1 MIAAVLFV
9 LGLVLLLGG
18 GEILVRGA
26 ARLAVAMGIAPVVVG
41 LTVVAFATSA
51 PELAIGIQGV
61 RAGQA
66 DLVVGNVVGSNIAN
80 LMLILG
86 LSAAISV
93 LVVDQKLIRVD
104 VPLMVAVSA
113 GVWVLAVDGRVG
125 RGEGGLLC
133 AGIVAYVVAAV
144 RASRRAHPRVAD
156 ADADAYG
163 EPLAAGPGAWRGS
176 LARVAAG
183 VAALVL
189 GARWLVEGA
198 TAAARALGVSEL
210 VIGLTIVALG
220 TSLPELTTSV
230 VATLRGERD
239 IAAGNVIGSNI
250 FNLLSVLGLTAL
262 VSPHGVAVSPAVAAF
277 DLPVMVAASIA
288 CLPIFFVG
296 NRISRLEGG
305 LFLVYYAVYV
315 AYLAVDAAGHD
326 ALTALNQAVWWFVVP
341 LSAVTLLVLWHR
353 QLKAASR
360 AGRVPPHAPTPVR
373 RPGSP
378 EPNPPGDTTMV
389 IDPTPVSA
397 LMNTR
402 LVTVEPGDSL
412 GTALARMTEARVH
425 RLPVVETTGG
435 DTVLVG
441 IISDRDVRLAADS
454 PYTGDAP
461 EVIVARLHDIRVATV
476 MTPVERVVSVSP
488 MTLVPAAAELMLA
501 HRIGG
506 LPVVEIEGHRPFLV
520 GILTRSDLIAH
531 LIRLETAPDAT

>member
-125 RGEGGLLC
+125 RGEGSLLC

-250 FNLLSVLGLTAL
+250 FNIAGVLGISA
-262 VSPHGVAVSPAVAAF
+262 AVSPRGLSVSTDAIDLDTPVMLAVAIATLPVFLAGHRMSRGHGILFLAGYAAYTTWLILDAASHPATLAF
-277 DLPVMVAASIA
+277 QSVLLLAALPVMAAAALWPWI
-288 CLPIFFVG
+288 
-296 NRISRLEGG
+296 RSRLQGPLPPSAPAE
-305 LFLVYYAVYV
+305 
-315 AYLAVDAAGHD
+315 AA
-326 ALTALNQAVWWFVVP
+326 
-341 LSAVTLLVLWHR
+341 
-353 QLKAASR
+353 
-360 AGRVPPHAPTPVR
+360 
-373 RPGSP
+373 
-378 EPNPPGDTTMV
+378 
-389 IDPTPVSA
+389 
-397 LMNTR
+397 
-402 LVTVEPGDSL
+402 
-412 GTALARMTEARVH
+412 
-425 RLPVVETTGG
+425 
-435 DTVLVG
+435 
-441 IISDRDVRLAADS
+441 
-454 PYTGDAP
+454 
-461 EVIVARLHDIRVATV
+461 
-476 MTPVERVVSVSP
+476 
-488 MTLVPAAAELMLA
+488 
-501 HRIGG
+501 
-506 LPVVEIEGHRPFLV
+506 
-520 GILTRSDLIAH
+520 
-531 LIRLETAPDAT
+531 